1 MAADFGFQQWI
12 IRQRKFVPFM
22 IVSNDNYGGDDDDNY
37 DADDDDVGDDDDDD
51 DDDDDGKKRSRLPG
65 LSSIMNRRKYGLRDK
80 QLGLVW

>member
-51 DDDDDGKKRSRLPG
+51 DDDFCGKDVFPP
-65 LSSIMNRRKYGLRDK
+65 
-80 QLGLVW
+80 